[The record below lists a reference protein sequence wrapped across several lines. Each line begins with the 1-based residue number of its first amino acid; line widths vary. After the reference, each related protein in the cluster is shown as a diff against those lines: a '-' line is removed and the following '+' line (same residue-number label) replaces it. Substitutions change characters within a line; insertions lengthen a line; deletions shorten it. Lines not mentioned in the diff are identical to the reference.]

1 MPDTFQ
7 TMSDSPTAPSR
18 APFAIV
24 PHDSTALSTL
34 PKAVFV
40 GSGGTVTLRGVD
52 AATDVVLK
60 NVASGQVLDIRASHI
75 RATGTTAADLVGLA

>member
-24 PHDSTALSTL
+24 PHDSTALPTL
-34 PKAVFV
+34 PKAIFV

-60 NVASGQVLDIRASHI
+60 NVASGQVLDIRASHV